1 MALTISSLLQITF
14 SICLGAGLL
23 MLGYSLRFAA
33 VGAPCCVMA
42 LVLVRNDPQKA
53 REYYRVLLGAILGL
67 FMWLFLVTL
76 H

>member
-1 MALTISSLLQITF
+1 
-14 SICLGAGLL
+14 
-23 MLGYSLRFAA
+23 
-33 VGAPCCVMA
+33 MA

-67 FMWLFLVTL
+67 FMWFFLITL